1 MLKDFNE
8 LIQRVKGSPKKT
20 VSVAVPESRDIML
33 ALQRAHDEGIAEAAL
48 AGDREKI
55 EALRKELKLT
65 FPIKVLVDAKDEQT
79 AAQEAVKLIVK
90 GEAQVLMK
98 GNLHTSSILSALLN
112 KEYGLRTARPIS
124 HVFILEA
131 KPCGRLLYVTDSA
144 VNIAPDLERKKQIL
158 QNAIDLLHTLGYARP
173 KAAILAAV
181 EDVKD
186 KMPVTV
192 EADKLTQMAKAG
204 EITGADVFG
213 PLALDDALSP
223 WVCAEKTIPGPIQG
237 DADILLVP
245 TIEAGN
251 MLSKAQMFI
260 AGGALAG
267 IALGAK
273 IPMVLNSRADSPSNR
288 FYAMAVACLAAGA
301 TPVSK

>member
-1 MLKDFNE
+1 MLKNFDE
-8 LIQRVKGSPKKT
+8 LVKKVQGCPKKT

-33 ALQRAHDEGIAEAAL
+33 ALQRVHNEGIADAAL
-48 AGDREKI
+48 VGDRQKI
-55 EALRKELKLT
+55 EALRAELKLD
-65 FPIKVLVDAKDEQT
+65 FPIKVLVDAKDEMT
-79 AAQEAVKLIVK
+79 AAHEAVKLIVS
-90 GEAQVLMK
+90 GQAQVLMK
-98 GNLHTSSILSALLN
+98 GNLHTSSILSALLT
-112 KEYGLRTARPIS
+112 KEYGLRTERPIS

-144 VNIAPDLERKKQIL
+144 VNIAPDLERKRWIL
-158 QNAIDLLHTLGYARP
+158 QNAIDLTHTLGYAEP
-173 KAAILAAV
+173 KAAVLAAV

-192 EADKLTQMAKAG
+192 DAAKLVEMAQAG
-204 EITGADVFG
+204 QITGAEVAG

-223 WVCAEKTIPGPIQG
+223 WVCAEKNIPGPIQG

-260 AGGALAG
+260 AGGMLAG

-273 IPMVLNSRADSPSNR
+273 IPMVLNSRADTPDNR
-288 FYAMAVACLAAGA
+288 FYAIAVACLAANA
-301 TPVSK
+301 RV

>member
-20 VSVAVPESRDIML
+20 VAVAVPESRDIML
-33 ALQRAHDEGIAEAAL
+33 ALQRAHEEGIAEAAL

-55 EALRKELKLT
+55 EQLRRELKLD
-65 FPIKVLVDAKDEQT
+65 FPIKALVDAKDEQT
-79 AAQEAVKLIVK
+79 AAQEAVKLIVS
-90 GEAQVLMK
+90 GQAQVLMK

-112 KEYGLRTARPIS
+112 KEYGLRTERPIS

-131 KPCGRLLYVTDSA
+131 KPCGRLLFVTDSA
-144 VNIAPDLERKKQIL
+144 VNIAPDLERKKMIL

-173 KAAILAAV
+173 KAAVLAAV

-192 EADKLTQMAKAG
+192 DAAKLTQMALAG

-223 WVCAEKTIPGPIQG
+223 WVCAEKIIPGPIQG

-260 AGGALAG
+260 ADGALAG

-273 IPMVLNSRADSPSNR
+273 IPMVLNSRADTPANR
-288 FYAMAVACLAAGA
+288 FYAMAVACLAAG
-301 TPVSK
+301 K

>member
-1 MLKDFNE
+1 MLKDFDE
-8 LIQRVKGSPKKT
+8 IIQRVKGSPKKT

-33 ALQRAHDEGIAEAAL
+33 ALQRAHEEGIAEAAL
-48 AGDREKI
+48 AGDKDKI
-55 EALRKELKLT
+55 EQLRKELKLD
-65 FPIKVLVDAKDEQT
+65 FPIKYLVDAKTEE
-79 AAQEAVKLIVK
+79 AAAHAAVKLIAEGK
-90 GEAQVLMK
+90 AQVLMK
-98 GNLHTSSILSALLN
+98 GNLHTSAILSALLN
-112 KEYGLRTARPIS
+112 KEFGLRTGRPIS

-131 KPCGRLLYVTDSA
+131 KPCGRLLYVSDSA

-158 QNAIDLLHTLGYARP
+158 QNAIDFVRALGYERP

-192 EADKLTQMAKAG
+192 EADKLTQMAKEG
-204 EITGADVFG
+204 LITGADVFG

-223 WVCAEKTIPGPIQG
+223 WVCAEKIIPGPIQG

-260 AGGALAG
+260 ANGALAG

-273 IPMVLNSRADSPSNR
+273 VPMVLNSRADTVSNR
-288 FYAMAVACLAAGA
+288 FYAIAVACLAAS
-301 TPVSK
+301 V